1 MRATVTRT
9 LLPSLPEEVFPH
21 SAVVYFHL
29 QQSSWTVSAAV
40 LLNKEL
46 YSRFG
51 HLLRV

>member
-1 MRATVTRT
+1 MPTRT
-9 LLPSLPEEVFPH
+9 LHPPLLQEGFPH
-21 SAVVYFHL
+21 SAVVYFRL
-29 QQSSWTVSAAV
+29 QQSSWTVKAAV